1 MKKAMRHALWG
12 DFLRCSPKDIQM
24 RLSFGRHVKNLITL
38 EHHMI
43 FVPAWLALSI
53 SLLWGIEKLGL

>member
-1 MKKAMRHALWG
+1 
-12 DFLRCSPKDIQM
+12 M